1 MGGAFEKLLDQDATS
16 DGTFKAR
23 QSLQFGLGQLR
34 SGDRFNIVDNP
45 ELIGLCRGV
54 IADGMINLAEAQY
67 IQEWL
72 AQRPNLLETWPA
84 SDLNRLLGKIL
95 EDGVLSDREQKELS
109 EMLEEV
115 IGDPSFLHMY

>member
-1 MGGAFEKLLDQDATS
+1 MAIVKLPSS
-16 DGTFKAR
+16 DGQRKCAD
-23 QSLQFGLGQLR
+23 
-34 SGDRFNIVDNP
+34 DRFNIVDNP

-54 IADGMINLAEAQY
+54 IADGMFNLAEAQY

-95 EDGVLSDREQKELS
+95 EDGVLSDREQNELS
-109 EMLEEV
+109 KMLEEV

>member
-1 MGGAFEKLLDQDATS
+1 MAIVKLPSS
-16 DGTFKAR
+16 DGQRKSAD
-23 QSLQFGLGQLR
+23 
-34 SGDRFNIVDNP
+34 DRFNIVDNP

-95 EDGVLSDREQKELS
+95 EDGVLSDREQNELS
-109 EMLEEV
+109 KMLEEV

>member
-1 MGGAFEKLLDQDATS
+1 MAIVKLPSS
-16 DGTFKAR
+16 DGQRKSAD
-23 QSLQFGLGQLR
+23 
-34 SGDRFNIVDNP
+34 DRFNIVDNP

-72 AQRPNLLETWPA
+72 AQRPNLLETWLA

-109 EMLEEV
+109 KMLEEV

>member
-1 MGGAFEKLLDQDATS
+1 VAIVKLPSS
-16 DGTFKAR
+16 DGQRKSAD
-23 QSLQFGLGQLR
+23 
-34 SGDRFNIVDNP
+34 DRFNIVDNP